1 MSMKET
7 MPKAELKWG
16 ELPFDYVRTD
26 CHLVYSYRDG
36 KWDAGEVVEGDQISL
51 SIAATCLHYGQ
62 ECFEG
67 MKVYE
72 AKDGRALAFR
82 PHENAA
88 RMAYTAKK
96 LLMAAP
102 PDEIFVEGVE
112 RAVALNRRFIPP
124 YGSGASLYVR
134 PLLIGTTGT
143 VGIKPSRE
151 FKLVVF
157 VSPVGPYFKTGLKP
171 VRLWVEAEVDRA
183 APGGVGDAKTGG
195 NYAAGLR
202 ATWGARDRGYAEV
215 LFLDAR
221 NKKYIDESGS
231 SNFFAIT
238 KDGKYVTPK
247 SPSILASITNKS
259 LMEMARDMGMT
270 VEQRPVDVAELPT
283 FAEAGL
289 IGTATII
296 APVYAIQHGDK
307 LIQYGGPNDVGPV
320 SAKLREALL
329 AVQTGDAPDPHGWTH
344 EITLD

>member
-1 MSMKET
+1 MKET
-7 MPKAELKWG
+7 MQKADLKWG

-36 KWDAGEVVEGDQISL
+36 KWDAGEVVEGDQITL

-67 MKVYE
+67 LKVHE
-72 AKDGRALAFR
+72 TSDGRACAFR
-82 PHENAA
+82 PDENAA
-88 RMAYTAKK
+88 RMVYTARK
-96 LLMAAP
+96 LLMAP
-102 PDEIFVEGVE
+102 PPPELFVDAVE
-112 RAVALNRRFIPP
+112 RVVALNRRFIPP

-151 FKLVVF
+151 YKLLVF

-171 VRLWVEAEVDRA
+171 VRLWVETEVDRA
-183 APGGVGDAKTGG
+183 SPGGVGDAKTGG
-195 NYAAGLR
+195 NYSAGLR

-215 LFLDAR
+215 LFLDAPE
-221 NKKYIDESGS
+221 KKYVNESGS

-238 KDGKYVTPK
+238 RDGKYVTPK

-259 LMEMARDMGMT
+259 LMQIAKDMGMA
-270 VEQRPVDVAELPT
+270 VEQRVVPVTELSS

-289 IGTATII
+289 CGTATII

-307 LIQYGGPNDVGPV
+307 LIQYCGPDQVGPV
-320 SAKLREALL
+320 STKLRETLVAL
-329 AVQTGDAPDPHGWTH
+329 QHGDAPDPHGWLH
-344 EITLD
+344 EIKLD